1 MTTSPRLGFTY
12 LEEGETIPETSVNEI
27 ASYLEAA
34 GGHFIFQGFAID
46 TPPASPAELD
56 TYWTG
61 SAPTG
66 AWAGQASKIAIRI
79 NTGWAFVTAKEGMT
93 AWTVGSGLNGY
104 DGSAWVEPTVGAG
117 SVTIAL
123 AVEEDGVEESATVNR
138 LNFTGNVNV
147 SVAGGEATINMP
159 TGSSYT
165 DAAARIATQEWAPN
179 FTGAADLY
187 IPAREAMT
195 ISQGNAAI
203 GTGTLAYAK
212 STTAAPGTFSSTTLP
227 VTLES
232 GAWLKVTASAVTGFV
247 ATHLKRTA

>member
-1 MTTSPRLGFTY
+1 MTDVTTLPQIATADLPLSYAYVWKPG
-12 LEEGETIPETSVNEI
+12 VN
-27 ASYLEAA
+27 
-34 GGHFIFQGFAID
+34 GG
-46 TPPASPAELD
+46 PATQWRVA
-56 TYWTG
+56 
-61 SAPTG
+61 APTL
-66 AWAGQASKIAIRI
+66 
-79 NTGWAFVTAKEGMT
+79 V
-93 AWTVGSGLNGY
+93 SGGGL
-104 DGSAWVEPTVGAG
+104 T
-117 SVTIAL
+117 TISFPVA
-123 AVEEDGVEESATVNR
+123 EDGIERSATVNR
-138 LNFTGNVNV
+138 LNFTGSANV
-147 SVAGGEATINMP
+147 SVADGEATIDLP

-165 DAAARIATQEWAPN
+165 DASARIATQEWAPN

-195 ISQGNAAI
+195 IDQGNAKI